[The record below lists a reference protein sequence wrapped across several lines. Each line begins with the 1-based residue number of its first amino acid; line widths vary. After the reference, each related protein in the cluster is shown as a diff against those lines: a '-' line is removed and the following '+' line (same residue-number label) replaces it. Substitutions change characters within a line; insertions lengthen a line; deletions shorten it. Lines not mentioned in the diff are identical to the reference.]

1 MGTLR
6 TAALLGAFAALYT
19 VGALLTYWYLTPDGA
34 SASFFPPA
42 GLTLAVLLLAP
53 RKTWPLW
60 LATVVLTEVTID
72 LARDNTVFMAFGYA
86 FANVVEPLIGA
97 TLMIAMVRRSPHTE
111 RRMLWTYVACGVVAG
126 PSVGGM
132 IGAAVTALADAGGH
146 FSTWGQW
153 WLGDALGVLVVAT
166 PILAFARREQNEL
179 KPPAW
184 ELALIA
190 IVAAAV
196 ALVPPVYFHES
207 FAYAVLPVMI
217 IAALRGGPMGVGVSG
232 FAVGFATSWVVASG
246 RAEMLTT
253 HSRAAAVVR
262 AQLFIAITILTALT
276 LAVEVVQ
283 RIRIERRLVR
293 AETHRIQAEIAA
305 MEAAA
310 SERKR
315 IARETHDILGHALN
329 VMILS
334 GAAARQVV
342 DEDQSQAKELLA
354 TIEDVGR
361 EAFRDL
367 DVALGLADLS
377 PDAASLKG
385 LADLD
390 ELVGRLARTGMQ
402 VDYEVEGTPRPLPK
416 LVDGS
421 AYRIIQESLTNIAKH
436 AAHAKGHVHVRFA
449 PTALLLEVTDGSHGI
464 EPVHG
469 NGRDRSRNGNGN
481 GTDRSRNGKG
491 VPTRG
496 LAGMR
501 ERVAVLGGHLEAGPI
516 AGGGF
521 VVTAELPLE
530 PDPR

>member
-1 MGTLR
+1 
-6 TAALLGAFAALYT
+6 LLS
-19 VGALLTYWYLTPDGA
+19 YWYLTPDGA

-42 GLTLAVLLLAP
+42 GLTLATLLLAP

-60 LATVVLTEVTID
+60 LATVAVTEITID
-72 LARDNTVFMAFGYA
+72 LARDSTAFMAFGYA
-86 FANVVEPLIGA
+86 VANVVEPLIGA
-97 TLMIAMVRRSPHTE
+97 TLMLALARRAPQTE
-111 RRMLWTYVACGVVAG
+111 RRMLWTYVACAVVAG
-126 PSVGGM
+126 PCVGGM
-132 IGAAVTALADAGGH
+132 IGAGVTALSDAGGH

-166 PILAFARREQNEL
+166 PLLALARREHNVL
-179 KPPAW
+179 NPPRW
-184 ELALIA
+184 ELAVIA
-190 IVAAAV
+190 VAAAAV
-196 ALVPPVYFHES
+196 AVVPPVYFHES
-207 FAYAVLPVMI
+207 FGYAVLPVMI
-217 IAALRGGPMGVGVSG
+217 IAALRGGPVSVGVSG
-232 FAVGFATSWVVASG
+232 FSVGFATSWVVASG

-253 HSRAAAVVR
+253 HSREGAVIR
-262 AQLFIAITILTALT
+262 TQLFIAITILTALT

-283 RIRIERRLVR
+283 RIRIERQLLR
-293 AETHRIQAEIAA
+293 AETQRIRAEIAA

-342 DEDQSQAKELLA
+342 DHDRAQAKELLS

-377 PDAASLKG
+377 PEAASLKG

-402 VDYEVEGTPRPLPK
+402 VDYEVEGPARPLPK

-436 AAHAKGHVHVRFA
+436 AANARGHVHVRFA
-449 PTALLLEVTDGSHGI
+449 PTALLLEVTDGSNGI
-464 EPVHG
+464 EAATG
-469 NGRDRSRNGNGN
+469 NGADR
-481 GTDRSRNGKG
+481 TRNGKG
-491 VPTRG
+491 VTSRG

-521 VVTAELPLE
+521 VVSAELPLE

>member
-1 MGTLR
+1 M
-6 TAALLGAFAALYT
+6 AALLAAFAALYAA
-19 VGALLTYWYLTPDGA
+19 GALLTYWYLTPDGA

-42 GLTLAVLLLAP
+42 GLTLATLLLAP
-53 RKTWPLW
+53 RRTWPLW
-60 LATVVLTEVTID
+60 LATVAVTEITID
-72 LARDNTVFMAFGYA
+72 LARWSSVSMATGWA
-86 FANVVEPLIGA
+86 VANVVEPLIGA
-97 TLMIAMVRRSPHTE
+97 TLMIAIARRGVRSE
-111 RRMLWTYVACGVVAG
+111 RGMLWSYVACAVVAG
-126 PSVGGM
+126 PCVGGM
-132 IGAAVTALADAGGH
+132 IGAAVIVLSDLGDF

-166 PILAFARREQNEL
+166 PLLSFARREQNEL
-179 KPPAW
+179 HPPNW
-184 ELALIA
+184 ELVVIA
-190 IVAAAV
+190 IAAAAV
-196 ALVPPVYFHES
+196 AVLPPVYFHES

-217 IAALRGGPMGVGVSG
+217 VAALRGGPLGVGVSG

-246 RAEMLTT
+246 RAEWLST
-253 HSRAAAVVR
+253 HSLAGAVVR
-262 AQLFIAITILTALT
+262 TQLFIAVTILAALT

-283 RIRIERRLVR
+283 RIRLERRLVR
-293 AETHRIQAEIAA
+293 AETQRVRAEIAA

-342 DEDQSQAKELLA
+342 DDDQAQAKELL
-354 TIEDVGR
+354 TTMEDVGR

-385 LADLD
+385 LGDLE

-402 VDYEVEGTPRPLPK
+402 VDYEVVGPVRPLPK

-436 AAHAKGHVHVRFA
+436 ASDAKGHVYVRYEPA
-449 PTALLLEVTDGSHGI
+449 ALRLEVTDRSNRGGR
-464 EPVHG
+464 V
-469 NGRDRSRNGNGN
+469 NGHTNGNGAP
-481 GTDRSRNGKG
+481 S
-491 VPTRG
+491 RG

-501 ERVAVLGGHLEAGPI
+501 ERVAVLGGHLEAGPL

-521 VVTAELPLE
+521 AVTAELPL
-530 PDPR
+530 DPV

>member
-1 MGTLR
+1 MM
-6 TAALLGAFAALYT
+6 ALLGAFAALYT
-19 VGALLTYWYLTPDGA
+19 AGAVITYWYLTPDGA

-42 GLTLAVLLLAP
+42 GLTLATLLLAP
-53 RKTWPLW
+53 RRTWPLW
-60 LATVVLTEVTID
+60 LATVAVTEIAID
-72 LARDNTVFMAFGYA
+72 LARDASAFMAFGYA

-97 TLMIAMVRRSPHTE
+97 TLMIALVRRAPHTE
-111 RRMLWTYVACGVVAG
+111 RRMLWTYVACAVVAG
-126 PSVGGM
+126 PCVGGM
-132 IGAAVTALADAGGH
+132 IGAAVTALSDAGGH
-146 FSTWGQW
+146 LSTWGQW

-166 PILAFARREQNEL
+166 PVLALARRQYNVL
-179 KPPAW
+179 TPPGW

-190 IVAAAV
+190 VAAAAV
-196 ALVPPVYFHES
+196 AVVPPVYFHES

-217 IAALRGGPMGVGVSG
+217 IAALRGGPLGVGVSG

-253 HSRAAAVVR
+253 HSRESAVIR
-262 AQLFIAITILTALT
+262 TQLFIAITILTALT

-283 RIRIERRLVR
+283 RIRIERQLVR
-293 AETHRIQAEIAA
+293 AETQRIRAEIAA

-334 GAAARQVV
+334 GAAARQMV
-342 DEDQSQAKELLA
+342 DDDQTQAKDLLA

-377 PDAASLKG
+377 PEAASLKG
-385 LADLD
+385 LDDLD
-390 ELVGRLARTGMQ
+390 ELVGRLSRAGMQ
-402 VDYEVEGTPRPLPK
+402 VDYEVEGPARPLPK

-436 AAHAKGHVHVRFA
+436 AANAKGHVHVRFA
-449 PTALLLEVTDGSHGI
+449 QTALLLEVTDGSIGF
-464 EPVHG
+464 E
-469 NGRDRSRNGNGN
+469 RAN
-481 GTDRSRNGKG
+481 GTDRYRNGKG
-491 VPTRG
+491 VTSRG

-501 ERVAVLGGHLEAGPI
+501 ERVAVLGGHLEAGPV

-521 VVTAELPLE
+521 VVTAELPL
-530 PDPR
+530 DPL

>member
-1 MGTLR
+1 VSAEPAPEGRVRALR
-6 TAALLGAFAALYT
+6 RAALLGAFAALYT
-19 VGALLTYWYLTPDGA
+19 VGALLTYWYLTPEGA
-34 SASFFPPA
+34 FSFFPPA
-42 GLTLAVLLLAP
+42 GLTLATLLLAP
-53 RKTWPLW
+53 RKTWPVW
-60 LATVVLTEVTID
+60 LATIAVTEITID
-72 LARDNTVFMAFGYA
+72 LARGGTAPMAFGWA
-86 FANVVEPLIGA
+86 LANVAEPVVGA
-97 TLMIAMVRRSPHTE
+97 TLMLALVRRAPHTE
-111 RRMLWTYVACGVVAG
+111 RRMLWTYVACAVVAG
-126 PSVGGM
+126 PCVGGL
-132 IGAAVTALADAGGH
+132 IGSAVSTMGGIGGF
-146 FSTWGQW
+146 FSTWGEW

-166 PILAFARREQNEL
+166 PILAFARREENGL
-179 KPPAW
+179 DPPGW

-190 IVAAAV
+190 VIAAAV
-196 ALVPPVYFHES
+196 AVVPPVYVHES

-232 FAVGFATSWVVASG
+232 FTVGFAASWVVASG
-246 RAEMLTT
+246 RAEIFTT
-253 HSRAAAVVR
+253 QSREGALIR
-262 AQLFIAITILTALT
+262 TQLFIAITILTALT

-283 RIRIERRLVR
+283 RLRIERRLVR
-293 AETHRIQAEIAA
+293 AETQRIEAEIAA

-310 SERKR
+310 SERQR

-342 DEDQSQAKELLA
+342 DNDQTQAKELLA

-402 VDYEVEGTPRPLPK
+402 VDYEVEGAARPLPK

-436 AAHAKGHVHVRFA
+436 AANARGHVHVRFA
-449 PTALLLEVTDGSHGI
+449 PTALLLEVTDGS
-464 EPVHG
+464 
-469 NGRDRSRNGNGN
+469 NGAESPNGNGH
-481 GTDRSRNGKG
+481 GADRSRNGKA
-491 VPTRG
+491 VPSRG

-521 VVTAELPLE
+521 AVTAELPLE
-530 PDPR
+530 SESR

>member
-1 MGTLR
+1 MGWI
-6 TAALLGAFAALYT
+6 GGFF
-19 VGALLTYWYLTPDGA
+19 
-34 SASFFPPA
+34 SA
-42 GLTLAVLLLAP
+42 
-53 RKTWPLW
+53 
-60 LATVVLTEVTID
+60 
-72 LARDNTVFMAFGYA
+72 
-86 FANVVEPLIGA
+86 
-97 TLMIAMVRRSPHTE
+97 
-111 RRMLWTYVACGVVAG
+111 
-126 PSVGGM
+126 
-132 IGAAVTALADAGGH
+132 
-146 FSTWGQW
+146 WGQW

-166 PILAFARREQNEL
+166 PILAFARREENGL
-179 KPPAW
+179 DPPGW

-190 IVAAAV
+190 VVAAAV
-196 ALVPPVYFHES
+196 AVVPPVYFNES

-232 FAVGFATSWVVASG
+232 FTVGFAASWVVASG
-246 RAEMLTT
+246 RSEIFTAQ
-253 HSRAAAVVR
+253 SREGAVIR
-262 AQLFIAITILTALT
+262 TQLFIAITILTALT

-293 AETHRIQAEIAA
+293 SETQRIEAEIAA

-342 DEDQSQAKELLA
+342 DDDQTQAKELLA

-402 VDYEVEGTPRPLPK
+402 VDYEVEGPARPLPK

-436 AAHAKGHVHVRFA
+436 AANAEGHVHVR
-449 PTALLLEVTDGSHGI
+449 
-464 EPVHG
+464 
-469 NGRDRSRNGNGN
+469 
-481 GTDRSRNGKG
+481 
-491 VPTRG
+491 
-496 LAGMR
+496 
-501 ERVAVLGGHLEAGPI
+501 
-516 AGGGF
+516 
-521 VVTAELPLE
+521 
-530 PDPR
+530 